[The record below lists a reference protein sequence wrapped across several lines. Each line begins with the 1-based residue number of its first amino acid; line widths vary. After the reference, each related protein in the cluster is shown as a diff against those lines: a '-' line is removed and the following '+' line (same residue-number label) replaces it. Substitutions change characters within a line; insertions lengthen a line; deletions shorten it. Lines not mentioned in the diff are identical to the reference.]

1 MNPDQPAT
9 GFPTMGAILGVDG
22 GLLALQRGPPMTLV
36 VRRKAYAS
44 I

>member
-36 VRRKAYAS
+36 VRRKAHAS